1 MHPNVSRLSISE
13 AIEHELQGGP
23 LPVTNRVL
31 YKSTCRDEITPVAI
45 FLIFGHL
52 RGAHFSGVFGAHL
65 SYLTT
70 LGILVAQVVQIRIAV
85 DLRHQKWWTNK

>member
-23 LPVTNRVL
+23 LPVTNGVM
-31 YKSTCRDEITPVAI
+31 YKSTCRDEITPVTI
-45 FLIFGHL
+45 VLIFGHL
-52 RGAHFSGVFGAHL
+52 AHL

-70 LGILVAQVVQIRIAV
+70 LGILVAQVVQTRIAL
-85 DLRHQKWWTNK
+85 DLRYQKW